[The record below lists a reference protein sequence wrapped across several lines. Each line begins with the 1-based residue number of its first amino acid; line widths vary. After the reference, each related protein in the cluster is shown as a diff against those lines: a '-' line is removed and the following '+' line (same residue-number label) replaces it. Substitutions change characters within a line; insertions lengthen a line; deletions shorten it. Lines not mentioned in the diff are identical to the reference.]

1 MLLDCLPDHHQDGRH
16 NQHRSNNHHR
26 KSQSPL
32 PPTPLGI
39 ATPVSAHHLF
49 AARVTRR
56 LSPLLE
62 KGLCAHHIVHRALHE
77 YLRAVEI
84 GSIEFNEMLDIVK
97 ELLVEM

>member
-1 MLLDCLPDHHQDGRH
+1 M
-16 NQHRSNNHHR
+16 
-26 KSQSPL
+26 
-32 PPTPLGI
+32 
-39 ATPVSAHHLF
+39 
-49 AARVTRR
+49 RR

-84 GSIEFNEMLDIVK
+84 GSVEFNEMLDIVK